1 MDKEKVSALAE
12 WLLEKDKDYY
22 PAEAMQEGT
31 CVREHLLGRC
41 GGECLCYL
49 NGDCPIEDEVDEAL
63 GFKEVH

>member
-1 MDKEKVSALAE
+1 
-12 WLLEKDKDYY
+12 
-22 PAEAMQEGT
+22 MQEGT

-49 NGDCPIEDEVDEAL
+49 SGDCPIEDEVDEAL